1 MPYCPSSN
9 TFILFPIVEQLVPS
23 YARGMPEIRIL
34 SDQVANQIA
43 AGEVVE
49 RPVAVLKEL
58 VENSIDA
65 GAKKIEIEFRNGG
78 KSYLR
83 VEDDGLGM
91 KPDQALLALERHATS
106 KIRKASDL
114 NKVGTFGFR
123 GEALPSIASVSR
135 FVVRTRS
142 LSAQEGTEIFVNGG
156 KMIHC
161 KECGMPP
168 GTRVEVS
175 HLFNSVPGRRKFL
188 KTEVTEATHLVH
200 MAKLYALAHPS
211 ITFTLIEGGRT
222 VFRSPACEGPAD
234 RVREIFGKGLADS
247 LAPIHAEESD
257 LLMDGLLGKPGQS
270 RSTRKEMIFF
280 VNRRPVESKTISYAV
295 LEAFHTFVP
304 KGRFPPAILF
314 LEIDPVAVDVNVH
327 PSKREIRF
335 RNEPQVRSFIL
346 GSVLSHNR
354 SAASSVHEF
363 AQTEAKIEYEEEDG
377 RQVPKIDPQ
386 ALEIFGRKQA
396 GAQVRE
402 ESRPGQYPNKDHT
415 KHEKHPPDKTDPI
428 SEPSPPA
435 KPIIERKLVG
445 GRRDPGAE
453 WKFLDRA
460 HGDLALFTTPQGM
473 VALHTRAAYERVR
486 FEQLEDGLRNSNRSA
501 SQALLLPEPLEFDGI
516 DRSNLDASLP
526 RLRQL
531 GFILE
536 EFGRNFYRLEGCPHW
551 IDPEH
556 AITYLRDFLEIARE
570 KGGAI
575 QVESFIRQAL
585 ERQANYSHETKGDFS
600 DEEMIELVD
609 QLLCCRNPY
618 VCPRG
623 RPVYFEIPIRDFE
636 TRFKRKL

>member
-1 MPYCPSSN
+1 
-9 TFILFPIVEQLVPS
+9 
-23 YARGMPEIRIL
+23 MPEIRIL
-34 SDQVANQIA
+34 PDQVANQIA

-65 GAKKIEIEFRNGG
+65 GAQKIEIEFRNGG

-83 VEDDGLGM
+83 VEDDGQGM
-91 KPDQALLALERHATS
+91 KPDQALLAMERHATS

-142 LSAQEGTEIFVNGG
+142 VSTQEGTEIFVNGG
-156 KMIHC
+156 KLIHC

-188 KTEVTEATHLVH
+188 KTEVTEATHLIH

-222 VFRSPACEGPAD
+222 VFRSPACESPAD

-247 LAPIHAEESD
+247 LAPVHESEGD
-257 LLMDGLLGKPGQS
+257 LLLDGLLGKPGQS

-280 VNRRPVESKTISYAV
+280 VNRRPVDSKTLSYAV
-295 LEAFHTFVP
+295 IEAFHTFVP

-314 LEIDPVAVDVNVH
+314 LEIDAAAVDVNVH

-335 RNEPQVRSFIL
+335 RNEPQVRSFVL
-346 GSVLSHNR
+346 SSVLAHNR
-354 SAASSVHEF
+354 SMASSAHAFSQAEE
-363 AQTEAKIEYEEEDG
+363 TIEYEEENG

-386 ALEIFGRKQA
+386 AWEVFRKKEQTGEAFAETSPDQVPPIDPPPLEPHAPDQPRSISGV
-396 GAQVRE
+396 AQPV
-402 ESRPGQYPNKDHT
+402 
-415 KHEKHPPDKTDPI
+415 
-428 SEPSPPA
+428 

-445 GRRDPGAE
+445 QRKDLGVE
-453 WKFLDRA
+453 WKFLDLA

-473 VALHTRAAYERVR
+473 VALHIRAAYERVR
-486 FEQLEDGLRNSNRSA
+486 FEQLEDGLRDSDHSA

-516 DRSNLDASLP
+516 DRLNLESSLP
-526 RLRQL
+526 KLRKL
-531 GFILE
+531 GFVLE

-570 KGGAI
+570 KGGDI

-585 ERQANYSHETKGDFS
+585 ERQANYTQENQGDFS
-600 DEEMIELVD
+600 DQEIIDLVD
-609 QLLCCRNPY
+609 QLLRCRNPY

-623 RPVYFEIPIRDFE
+623 RPVYFEIPTRDFE